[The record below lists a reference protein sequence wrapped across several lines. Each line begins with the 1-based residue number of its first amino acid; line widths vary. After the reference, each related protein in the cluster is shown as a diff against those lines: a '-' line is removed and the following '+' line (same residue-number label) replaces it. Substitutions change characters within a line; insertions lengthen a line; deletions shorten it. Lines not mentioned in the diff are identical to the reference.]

1 MSTCSQTWPEIA
13 MTAFSL
19 LISDDS
25 SIIKR
30 LSEAEMRCGAVF
42 RCNDDVMETK
52 AHYENMPILYID
64 FSEVIKIGIF

>member
-1 MSTCSQTWPEIA
+1 MSGMSSYSQTWPEIA

-42 RCNDDVMETK
+42 RFNDDVMVTIT
-52 AHYENMPILYID
+52 HSENMPLLYR
-64 FSEVIKIGIF
+64 FF